1 MLASIIALGIFDM
14 KPEHETRR
22 KLIREWMRLPKDQR
36 ATEEQAKS
44 FAEKAMDRVPSSAD
58 PQRQIATWLRPR
70 TGKA

>member
-1 MLASIIALGIFDM
+1 M

-44 FAEKAMDRVPSSAD
+44 FAKKAMDRVPSIAD
-58 PQRQIATWLRPR
+58 PQRQIVTWLRPR

>member
-1 MLASIIALGIFDM
+1 
-14 KPEHETRR
+14 
-22 KLIREWMRLPKDQR
+22 MRLPKDQR

-44 FAEKAMDRVPSSAD
+44 FAKKAMDRVPSSAD